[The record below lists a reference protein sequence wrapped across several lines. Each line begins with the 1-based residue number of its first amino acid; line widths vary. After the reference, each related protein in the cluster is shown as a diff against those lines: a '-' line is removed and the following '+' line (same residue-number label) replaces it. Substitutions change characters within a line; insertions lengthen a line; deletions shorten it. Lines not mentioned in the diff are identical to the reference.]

1 MKLRYLFVL
10 VFLLCSSAPLWAIT
24 TAIDTVWIDT
34 VKFKYPDKLPFPTD
48 MYGKADNHF
57 VQLDGQ
63 KYNSPYFDIDFR
75 RADGSYLPIK
85 ANSTVIIWAKKDL
98 NVDTSGAQIT
108 FNKFDLGGT
117 LVSTDAII
125 LNDGINVITV
135 PAEDYEYI
143 ELSLTVNPN
152 VGTVGKSYFFDAI
165 AIVEDT
171 SRPSSSVPRTGS
183 ALSNSGLRSNY
194 PNPFEAMTTVN
205 YTIEQGGSIE
215 LAVVDLTGTE
225 HTRISLGY
233 QNEGAH
239 EAELHFSD
247 HGMYFARLYKD
258 GVPYGNVLKIVSK

>member
-34 VKFKYPDKLPFPTD
+34 VKFKYPDNLPFPTD

-57 VQLDGQ
+57 VQLDGT
-63 KYNSPYFDIDFR
+63 KNNSPYFDIDFR

-85 ANSTVIIWAKKDL
+85 ANSTLIIWAKKDP

-117 LVSTDAII
+117 LVATDPVI

-135 PAEDYEYI
+135 PGEEYEFI

-152 VGTVGKSYFFDAI
+152 IGTIGKSYFFDAI
-165 AIVEDT
+165 AIVEDS
-171 SRPSSSVPRTGS
+171 SRAVVNGSRTGPP
-183 ALSNSGLRSNY
+183 LSKAGLRSNY

-205 YTIEQGGSIE
+205 YTVEQGGVME
-215 LAVVDLTGTE
+215 LAVIDLTGTE
-225 HTRISLGY
+225 HARMSLGY
-233 QNEGAH
+233 QSEGAH
-239 EAELHFSD
+239 EAELQVND
-247 HGMYFARLYKD
+247 HGMYFVRLFKD
-258 GVPYGNVLKIVSK
+258 GAPYGNVLKIVSK